1 MSSFDRDKW
10 NAKYAAETPPREPS
24 AVLVE
29 LSDLLPKSGRA
40 LDLAGGGG
48 RHSIWLAQRGL
59 DVTLADISSV
69 GLGLARQ
76 RAAEAGVT
84 IQTLEADLDE
94 GEFPAGPWDLIVI
107 VCYLRRAWYD
117 RFSSVLAPGGTLA
130 VVQPT
135 QRNLERHAKPP
146 TDYLLNDGELPGLL
160 KGLEVVYYKEGWQAD
175 GRHDAVIVG
184 RASGRP

>member
-10 NAKYAAETPPREPS
+10 NAKYAAEIPPREPS
-24 AVLVE
+24 AVL
-29 LSDLLPKSGRA
+29 LGLADLLPKSGRA

-59 DVTLADISSV
+59 DVTLADVSTV
-69 GLGLARQ
+69 GMAIARQ
-76 RAAEAGVT
+76 RAAEAGAT
-84 IQTLEADLDE
+84 IQTVEADLDD
-94 GEFPAGPWDLIVI
+94 GEFPAGPWELIVS
-107 VCYLRRAWYD
+107 VCYLRRSLYD
-117 RFSSVLAPGGTLA
+117 LFPSVLAPGGTLA

-160 KGLEVVYYKEGWQAD
+160 KGLEVVYYEEGWQAD

-184 RASGRP
+184 RASGLP